1 MRAIICAVLI
11 TLAMPLHAATY
22 GEGLATY
29 NRGDFLNA
37 KRIIEPLAES
47 GDTNAQYLFGRMY
60 ARGDGVL
67 QDFVEGHKWLN
78 LAASRG
84 SRDARGERDRI
95 AQRMTS
101 SQLAQ
106 AQQAARAWRPK
117 AQPQVA
123 SSTSSSRS
131 SGVSS
136 SGSRTSS
143 SASAPQ
149 AAGPNTGNLTKDVQ
163 IMLTE
168 LGYDPGPAD
177 GLMGRRTRAAIRTYQ
192 LHSDLPV
199 TGAPSQS
206 LRSALATDLGYEA
219 PKDDPVAAAI
229 RVQPA
234 ASSSSSIT
242 TSSDRASAGSTS
254 SNSSSFGGQSSSQQS
269 SSMQAS
275 SSTQGRS
282 TSSTTSSGQT
292 MSKAPIYV
300 QEAQTSRR
308 IGRPSANPAI
318 VQLKQLINRADSNR
332 QADRRLLEDLRQIVR
347 KYDWPWQRIIV
358 EDAFSDGEFR
368 RNPAWQVLQ
377 GDFWVGRNE
386 GLRTNVAVRRQ
397 RNNQQDLG
405 VALLGALLGQQ
416 QSQRQDGPATIALP
430 ARIDNAFHLEA
441 TLMSASTEGL
451 LELGVYR
458 GENDSRGLRLSY
470 RPGQRRSLELT
481 RMRGGEKIFIAS
493 YDRPLTLKKGRRHL
507 LTWTRR
513 PDASMSIKLDDQ
525 ELIRTSP
532 SSRRGKGRD
541 FDGFFLANKG
551 GNYALSSI
559 KILGE

>member
-1 MRAIICAVLI
+1 MANVI
-11 TLAMPLHAATY
+11 
-22 GEGLATY
+22 
-29 NRGDFLNA
+29 
-37 KRIIEPLAES
+37 
-47 GDTNAQYLFGRMY
+47 GRT
-60 ARGDGVL
+60 AHDVP
-67 QDFVEGHKWLN
+67 
-78 LAASRG
+78 
-84 SRDARGERDRI
+84 
-95 AQRMTS
+95 
-101 SQLAQ
+101 QLAQ

-275 SSTQGRS
+275 SSTPGRS
-282 TSSTTSSGQT
+282 TSSTTSRGQT

-318 VQLKQLINRADSNR
+318 VQLKQLINGQTVTARRTADYWKTAS
-332 QADRRLLEDLRQIVR
+332 IVR
-347 KYDWPWQRIIV
+347 
-358 EDAFSDGEFR
+358 
-368 RNPAWQVLQ
+368 
-377 GDFWVGRNE
+377 GR
-386 GLRTNVAVRRQ
+386 LAVAAYHR
-397 RNNQQDLG
+397 
-405 VALLGALLGQQ
+405 
-416 QSQRQDGPATIALP
+416 
-430 ARIDNAFHLEA
+430 
-441 TLMSASTEGL
+441 
-451 LELGVYR
+451 
-458 GENDSRGLRLSY
+458 
-470 RPGQRRSLELT
+470 
-481 RMRGGEKIFIAS
+481 
-493 YDRPLTLKKGRRHL
+493 GRRVPR
-507 LTWTRR
+507 WR
-513 PDASMSIKLDDQ
+513 I
-525 ELIRTSP
+525 SP
-532 SSRRGKGRD
+532 QPG
-541 FDGFFLANKG
+541 LAG
-551 GNYALSSI
+551 V
-559 KILGE
+559 